1 MPEYRRAKTK
11 GATYFFTVNC
21 LHRGRNGILIENIDH
36 LRLSFRKVK
45 EDHPFKFEAVVVL
58 PDHLHCIWTLPENAA
73 DFGKRW
79 NLVKANFSR
88 AIPPGTTE
96 PVSGSRQRRGERAI
110 WQRRFWEH
118 QIRDDRDYKNHVDYI
133 HFNPVKHGYCAR
145 AGDWPFSSFHKFVR
159 NGVYP
164 PDWSDDPVHV
174 RLPTAYDN

>member
-58 PDHLHCIWTLPENAA
+58 P
-73 DFGKRW
+73 
-79 NLVKANFSR
+79 
-88 AIPPGTTE
+88 
-96 PVSGSRQRRGERAI
+96 
-110 WQRRFWEH
+110 
-118 QIRDDRDYKNHVDYI
+118 
-133 HFNPVKHGYCAR
+133 
-145 AGDWPFSSFHKFVR
+145 FVR